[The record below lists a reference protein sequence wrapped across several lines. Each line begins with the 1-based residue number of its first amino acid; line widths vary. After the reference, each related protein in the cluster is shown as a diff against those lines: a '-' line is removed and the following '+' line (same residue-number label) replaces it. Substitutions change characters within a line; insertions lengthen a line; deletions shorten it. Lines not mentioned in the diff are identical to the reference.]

1 MNVEIQQYRVYRM
14 SAEIRCIS
22 VDSMNLQGFDD
33 SNDTIHSQNA
43 VALIH
48 IELVNIANI
57 YLEDK
62 YGGSIM
68 TFNISFE
75 SSLSPLS
82 FEKYCISITTNLDE
96 MHRYLHILI

>member
-1 MNVEIQQYRVYRM
+1 MNF
-14 SAEIRCIS
+14 
-22 VDSMNLQGFDD
+22 QGFDD

-75 SSLSPLS
+75 SS
-82 FEKYCISITTNLDE
+82 
-96 MHRYLHILI
+96 